1 MGLYAQWAW
10 SFCYD
15 GLVDLVPSIV
25 IEDYLKSG
33 KSLDDMPVV
42 VPNLAES
49 WEVSK
54 DGLDYT
60 FHLRKDVTFHNGK
73 DFKAEDVDFCLKRV
87 LSKPVASSSATKFQ
101 SMKEVKILD
110 DHTIRITLKNPLA
123 PFLAFCNMNLSI
135 IAKDSLPMDKLMRT
149 APKDGPPLPAG
160 TGPFIPSVW
169 KPGREINFTKFKDF
183 REPGLPYLDGV
194 NLLRV
199 METTVRYTGLRTGE
213 LDWITGVGQEVLADK
228 LEGKK
233 QKRDVY
239 LQEKDHT
246 IYVSD
251 LGLVQCFAFNMREAP
266 FNDFRVRTG
275 CKNP

>member
-1 MGLYAQWAW
+1 MALTRPVLWAW

-33 KSLDDMPVV
+33 KPLDDMPVV

-101 SMKEVKILD
+101 SMKEVKVLD

-213 LDWITGVGQEVLADK
+213 LDWITGVGRKYWLTSWRARSRN
-228 LEGKK
+228 GTCISKK
-233 QKRDVY
+233 KITPSMFPTWDLSSASPSICARRPS
-239 LQEKDHT
+239 T
-246 IYVSD
+246 IS
-251 LGLVQCFAFNMREAP
+251 A
-266 FNDFRVRTG
+266 
-275 CKNP
+275 